1 MFCDHAECSL
11 VRMIFQLILQSIF
24 FFQTYALDVL
34 QGQGAYRLPKSVDRT
49 RLEVSH
55 VLIFGVL
62 FHFDFKGEWL

>member
-1 MFCDHAECSL
+1 MLSRQDDFPTDS
-11 VRMIFQLILQSIF
+11 SID

-49 RLEVSH
+49 RLEVSN
-55 VLIFGVL
+55 VLILGVL